1 MALSVSEVLPVAA
14 PRTRRQIWSI
24 GGGKGGIGK
33 SLIAAS
39 VGWQLARMGRR
50 VVLVDADLGGA
61 NLHTC
66 LGLPPPPL
74 TLADFIQ
81 RRVSSIEEVLTDTP
95 AGGLRLISGAADLL
109 SAANIKH
116 LQKVRVMK
124 QVRGRMRPADALEA
138 VPPAYQVVEMKTGMP
153 VLKKKV

>member
-66 LGLPPPPL
+66 LGLPPAGR

-81 RRVSSIEEVLTDTP
+81 RRVGSIDEILIE
-95 AGGLRLISGAADLL
+95 AGAPGL
-109 SAANIKH
+109 
-116 LQKVRVMK
+116 
-124 QVRGRMRPADALEA
+124 
-138 VPPAYQVVEMKTGMP
+138 
-153 VLKKKV
+153 

>member
-1 MALSVSEVLPVAA
+1 MALSMSEVLPVAA

-33 SLIAAS
+33 SLLAAS
-39 VGWQLARMGRR
+39 VAWQLARMGRR

-66 LGLPPPPL
+66 LGLPTPPR

-81 RRVSSIEEVLTDTP
+81 RRVSSIDSREP
-95 AGGLRLISGAADLL
+95 
-109 SAANIKH
+109 N
-116 LQKVRVMK
+116 Q
-124 QVRGRMRPADALEA
+124 
-138 VPPAYQVVEMKTGMP
+138 
-153 VLKKKV
+153 

>member
-14 PRTRRQIWSI
+14 PRTRRQIWSV

-39 VGWQLARMGRR
+39 LGWQLARMGRR

-66 LGLPPPPL
+66 LGPPAARSP
-74 TLADFIQ
+74 T
-81 RRVSSIEEVLTDTP
+81 SSSAGWP
-95 AGGLRLISGAADLL
+95 ASRTSWW
-109 SAANIKH
+109 
-116 LQKVRVMK
+116 
-124 QVRGRMRPADALEA
+124 RPAR
-138 VPPAYQVVEMKTGMP
+138 PTCG
-153 VLKKKV
+153 